1 MYSGPCWGELGLDSQ
16 PQASRGGEAS
26 GEPMS
31 LGHRHSSLFP
41 NSPADGVRPSK
52 AGAGKA
58 GGVGAALLQRQQKLL
73 LDGGEGAQQGFL

>member
-1 MYSGPCWGELGLDSQ
+1 
-16 PQASRGGEAS
+16 
-26 GEPMS
+26 MS